1 MVRFLIK
8 VKLIV
13 DRILIGWHFLYLEI
27 SEGEVD
33 FIEYKTKKKKR
44 HIYRV
49 LSIRIFNVIKSYESL
64 LDVNSF
70 ICHMV
75 VHLLTFDD
83 MNQQKHT
90 ALQIFESWCGFD
102 EGDFLLFHIPCI
114 YIYYA
119 WIPSNY
125 LVCVFVFVFV
135 CKKKTNEDEWVS
147 CYRFC
152 AMNWSQFNWSQLSQR
167 CVIYNE

>member
-13 DRILIGWHFLYLEI
+13 DRILIGYLEI

-33 FIEYKTKKKKR
+33 FIEYKTKKKKP

-90 ALQIFESWCGFD
+90 ALQIFES
-102 EGDFLLFHIPCI
+102 
-114 YIYYA
+114 
-119 WIPSNY
+119 
-125 LVCVFVFVFV
+125 
-135 CKKKTNEDEWVS
+135 
-147 CYRFC
+147 
-152 AMNWSQFNWSQLSQR
+152 
-167 CVIYNE
+167 